1 MYSRCN
7 SYQFHLFSLAVDQT
21 SYRNHEQKKSPTQR
35 TLFDEADT
43 GKTPTLFP
51 VELLN
56 FVQVVRVQF
65 LDRSLCFKQPRQTQQ
80 TNIKQW
86 QELDSVD

>member
-65 LDRSLCFKQPRQTQQ
+65 LDRSLEMSFDIAKHIHRMGT
-80 TNIKQW
+80 
-86 QELDSVD
+86 VDQINGQS